1 MYLLSSHYVPDSVLG
16 WNRKMAKSQAVRL
29 GAAAR
34 WGQGKHACTG
44 ASVSERA
51 EGDRPDRGVGM
62 YVLTRQWQIEKG
74 TTGLPGKSLR
84 YFKCHVSKPE
94 LLPSTPDP
102 DIFSSAVISLPDLS
116 NPMLSQVK
124 ALKVIFDASFSHS
137 PPVISPDLFSPP
149 PGLLPS
155 GNNCFTC
162 NPDYYKGLGGG
173 YGQFC
178 M

>member
-74 TTGLPGKSLR
+74 MERVKRRKTE
-84 YFKCHVSKPE
+84 C
-94 LLPSTPDP
+94 LLAFFSAFPSTL
-102 DIFSSAVISLPDLS
+102 I
-116 NPMLSQVK
+116 NY
-124 ALKVIFDASFSHS
+124 S
-137 PPVISPDLFSPP
+137 PLEQSYS
-149 PGLLPS
+149 
-155 GNNCFTC
+155 
-162 NPDYYKGLGGG
+162 
-173 YGQFC
+173 
-178 M
+178 

>member
-1 MYLLSSHYVPDSVLG
+1 MQQTGLVNSTACGILIPQIGIKPTSPEL
-16 WNRKMAKSQAVRL
+16 
-29 GAAAR
+29 
-34 WGQGKHACTG
+34 QGT
-44 ASVSERA
+44 
-51 EGDRPDRGVGM
+51 
-62 YVLTRQWQIEKG
+62 VLT
-74 TTGLPGKSLR
+74 TGPPGKSLR
-84 YFKCHVSKPE
+84 YFKCYVSKPE

-102 DIFSSAVISLPDLS
+102 DIFSSAVTSLPDLS
-116 NPMLSQVK
+116 NSMLCQVK

-137 PPVISPDLFSPP
+137 PPVISPYLFSPP

-155 GNNCFTC
+155 RNNCFTC